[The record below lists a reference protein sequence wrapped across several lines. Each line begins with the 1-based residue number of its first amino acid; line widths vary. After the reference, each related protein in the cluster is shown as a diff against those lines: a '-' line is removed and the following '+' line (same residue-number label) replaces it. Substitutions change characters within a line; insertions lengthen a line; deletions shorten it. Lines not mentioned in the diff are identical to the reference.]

1 MKSIHVLRKPCS
13 EPTVAANVLRH
24 GTGGLDIGESR
35 IACQPGDK
43 GEWPITSRPTK
54 SWAMAGPKA
63 GVTTDHAQGRWP
75 ANLVLGACLD
85 SELDGVFP
93 HTKSAASITTKAGSD
108 GSGRAFRVIR
118 TEAMVVPGPGDSGSA
133 ARYFRRVSG

>member
-13 EPTVAANVLRH
+13 EPTVAANVLKH
-24 GTGGLDIGESR
+24 GTGGMNVDGSR
-35 IACQPGDK
+35 VGTEATVTVRNGNSGAHGRYGVD
-43 GEWPITSRPTK
+43 TRVFSRENP
-54 SWAMAGPKA
+54 P
-63 GVTTDHAQGRWP
+63 GRWP

-85 SELDGVFP
+85 SELDEVFP

-118 TEAMVVPGPGDSGSA
+118 TEAMVVPGPGDAGSA
-133 ARYFRRVSG
+133 ARYFKRVNG